1 MATPASTAATAST
14 LIPAQMM
21 RQAGLLVA
29 IAASV
34 AIGGYVALNLIK
46 PDMTV
51 LTGGL
56 EARDLSAL
64 AGDLEAA
71 GIKHSVDFTRG
82 VILVDNKRKTE
93 ALRFVADKDL
103 SSNFDRDPF
112 LDDEPPMTET
122 FLRERERMKRSQE
135 VRLARTIAEMA
146 YVKNARVHLATPK
159 PSPFLRNTEEPRAS
173 VMLEMY
179 SGRRL
184 SEEQIAGIVQ
194 IVVNSVAN
202 LTPDNI
208 TLIDHQGYP
217 LNSPES
223 GELAQAARRLDYK
236 RHIEEEKVRKVTE
249 LLAPYVGFDGV
260 QAKVDAEI
268 DFTEIEQAIDYHDP
282 DRGAIISM
290 EERTLSREGND
301 AGGVPGALSNS
312 PPGTAVAPEQ
322 IDPVTGLPL
331 TENGAV
337 EEEFKERQIRRNQ
350 VPATREIKHVKAATG
365 RIERLTVAVMVR
377 RDLLPVPEDASVDAE
392 TFRQE
397 ELERIRRLIVGAV
410 GINEARGDTLTV
422 EAVNFRTPEAIEPI
436 PGPPIWAQP
445 WVASAARQIGGAV
458 VALLVLFGLIRPAIR
473 SLNRP
478 ASNRL
483 LQNVT
488 AEFASD
494 SPGEIPQLPSAE
506 APSTQSI
513 NQALRTDGGLS
524 NDMDQIKG
532 LVGNDPRLA
541 TQVVRKW
548 LEEG

>member
-1 MATPASTAATAST
+1 MATPVSTAATAST

-64 AGDLEAA
+64 AGDLETA

-82 VILVDNKRKTE
+82 VILVDNKRKSE

-112 LDDEPPMTET
+112 LDEEPPMTET

-135 VRLARTIAEMA
+135 VRLARTISEMA

-179 SGRRL
+179 QGRRL

-282 DRGAIISM
+282 DRGAVISM
-290 EERTLSREGND
+290 EERTLSRESNE
-301 AGGVPGALSNS
+301 AAGVPGALSNA
-312 PPGTAVAPEQ
+312 PPGTATAPEQ

-331 TENGAV
+331 ADAGSP

-350 VPATREIKHVKAATG
+350 VPATREIKHVKSATG

-377 RDLLPVPEDASVDAE
+377 RDLLPVSADNSVDPE
-392 TFRQE
+392 VFQQQE
-397 ELERIRRLIVGAV
+397 IERIRRLIIGAV

-422 EAVNFRTPEAIEPI
+422 EAVNFRTPEVMEPI

-445 WVASAARQIGGAV
+445 WVATAARQIGGAM
-458 VALLVLFGLIRPAIR
+458 VALLVLFGIIRPAIR

-478 ASNRL
+478 TSNRL
-483 LQNVT
+483 MQNMP
-488 AEFASD
+488 AEFAQAGAD
-494 SPGEIPQLPSAE
+494 EIPQLPSAE

>member
-1 MATPASTAATAST
+1 
-14 LIPAQMM
+14 MM

-34 AIGGYVALNLIK
+34 AIGGFVALNLIK

-51 LTGGL
+51 LTGGI

-64 AGDLEAA
+64 AGDLETA

-82 VILVDNKRKTE
+82 VILVDSKRKEE

-103 SSNFDRDPF
+103 SANFDRDPF

-135 VRLARTIAEMA
+135 IRLARTIAGLA

-159 PSPFLRNTEEPRAS
+159 PSPFLRNTEAPRAS

-179 SGRRL
+179 QGRRL

-194 IVVNSVAN
+194 IVVNSVSN

-217 LNSPES
+217 LNTPES

-236 RHIEEEKVRKVTE
+236 RHVEEEKVRKITE

-260 QAKVDAEI
+260 QAKVDAEV

-282 DRGAIISM
+282 DRGAVISL
-290 EERTLSREGND
+290 EERTLARNANE
-301 AGGVPGALSNS
+301 AAGVPGALSNA
-312 PPGTAVAPEQ
+312 PPGTAVAPEE
-322 IDPVTGLPL
+322 IDPETGLPV
-331 TENGAV
+331 AAAD
-337 EEEFKERQIRRNQ
+337 EEQFEERQVRRNQ
-350 VPATREIKHVKAATG
+350 VPATREIKHVKPATG
-365 RIERLTVAVMVR
+365 KIERLTVAVMVR
-377 RDLLPVPEDASVDAE
+377 RDLLPLPEAE
-392 TFRQE
+392 TPDPAAETR
-397 ELERIRRLIVGAV
+397 ELDRIRRLIEGAI
-410 GINEARGDTLTV
+410 GINEARGDSLTV
-422 EAVNFRTPEAIEPI
+422 EAVTFRAPESIEPL
-436 PGPPIWAQP
+436 PSPPIWAQP
-445 WVASAARQIGGAV
+445 WVASAARQVGGAL
-458 VALLVLFGLIRPAIR
+458 VALIVLFGLIRPAIK

-478 ASNRL
+478 IGTRTIQAVAGPAE
-483 LQNVT
+483 QGT
-488 AEFASD
+488 AELPHL
-494 SPGEIPQLPSAE
+494 PGTDA
-506 APSTQSI
+506 ASTQSI
-513 NQALRTDGGLS
+513 NQALLTDGGLS
-524 NDMDQIKG
+524 NDMEQIKQ

-548 LEEG
+548 LEED

>member
-82 VILVDNKRKTE
+82 VILVDNNRKTE

-301 AGGVPGALSNS
+301 AGGVPGALSNA

-494 SPGEIPQLPSAE
+494 VPGEIPQLPSAE

>member
-82 VILVDNKRKTE
+82 VILVDNNRKTE
-93 ALRFVADKDL
+93 ALRFVADKGL

-301 AGGVPGALSNS
+301 AGGVPGALSNA

>member
-290 EERTLSREGND
+290 EERTLSREGNE
-301 AGGVPGALSNS
+301 AGGVPGALSNA
-312 PPGTAVAPEQ
+312 PPGIAVAPEQ

-494 SPGEIPQLPSAE
+494 VPGEIPQLPSAE

>member
-82 VILVDNKRKTE
+82 VILVDNNRKTE

-301 AGGVPGALSNS
+301 AGGVPGALSNA

-422 EAVNFRTPEAIEPI
+422 EAVNFRTPEVIEPI